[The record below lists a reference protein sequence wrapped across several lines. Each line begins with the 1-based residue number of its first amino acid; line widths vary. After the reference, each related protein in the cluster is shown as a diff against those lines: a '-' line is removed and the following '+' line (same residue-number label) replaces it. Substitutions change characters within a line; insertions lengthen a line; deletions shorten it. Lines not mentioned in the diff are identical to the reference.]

1 MSAAWADANVDVW
14 LGGGTDGGGTGGGGA
29 GTAGVPGISGFMF
42 SRTVSTIDD
51 CSGVNVLVLLDK
63 Y

>member
-1 MSAAWADANVDVW
+1 MSAAGADANVDGW
-14 LGGGTDGGGTGGGGA
+14 LGSGTNGGGA
-29 GTAGVPGISGFMF
+29 GTAEVPGISVFMF